1 MTQEQEIRIAVIAIV
16 IEDKTKINT
25 VNEILHDYSQMFVGR
40 MGIPFRERKISVITL
55 IAQGTNDNISSLT
68 GKLGRI
74 EGVTVNSMLTKK
86 VTK

>member
-1 MTQEQEIRIAVIAIV
+1 MEETRIAVIAIV
-16 IEDKTKINT
+16 IEEKKKSKD
-25 VNEILHDYSQMFVGR
+25 VNAVLHEYFEMFVGR
-40 MGIPFRERKISVITL
+40 MGIPFKDKDLSIITL
-55 IAQGTNDNISSLT
+55 VAEGTNDNISALT